1 MRRKHVIAC
10 LLALIAAC
18 TGLTAA
24 AAESVLISYIEKP
37 PYYYTDAQG
46 APKGFLIERIRQ
58 VMAETRV
65 EIRLESRPPNRAL
78 QELKAGSEPQCSLGW
93 FRTTER
99 ESFALFTLPLYFD
112 RPLIAVAVPRRAAEL
127 RRKGGLTALLALP
140 GVRVGA
146 VAGYSYGDAVDRQ
159 LAAVGE
165 QVDRAP
171 SPASNLAKLVAGRF
185 DFALINSEEL
195 DHLIAQSPHL
205 AGSIVRLELPD
216 VPPGKARH
224 LMCSRNV
231 DAGLVERMDQAITR
245 LRFDRGR

>member
-1 MRRKHVIAC
+1 
-10 LLALIAAC
+10 
-18 TGLTAA
+18 
-24 AAESVLISYIEKP
+24 
-37 PYYYTDAQG
+37 
-46 APKGFLIERIRQ
+46 
-58 VMAETRV
+58 
-65 EIRLESRPPNRAL
+65 
-78 QELKAGSEPQCSLGW
+78 
-93 FRTTER
+93 
-99 ESFALFTLPLYFD
+99 
-112 RPLIAVAVPRRAAEL
+112 
-127 RRKGGLTALLALP
+127 
-140 GVRVGA
+140 VGA

-195 DHLIAQSPHL
+195 DHLIAQSPDL

-231 DAGLVERMDQAITR
+231 DAGLIERMDQAITR

>member
-1 MRRKHVIAC
+1 MRRKHFIAC
-10 LLALIAAC
+10 LFALIAAL
-18 TGLTAA
+18 TGRTAVA
-24 AAESVLISYIEKP
+24 TEPLLISYIEKP
-37 PYYYTDAQG
+37 PYYYTDTQG

-58 VMAETRV
+58 VMAEIRV
-65 EIRLESRPPNRAL
+65 DIRLEPRPPNRAL
-78 QELKAGSEPQCSLGW
+78 QELKVGSEPQCSLGW

-99 ESFALFTLPLYFD
+99 ESFAHFTLPLYFD
-112 RPLIAVAVPRRAAEL
+112 RPLIAVAVPQRASEL
-127 RRKGGLTALLALP
+127 RKNGGLAALLALP

-171 SPASNLAKLVAGRF
+171 SPASNPAKLIAGRF

-195 DHLIAQSPHL
+195 DHLMAQSPDL
-205 AGSIVRLELPD
+205 GARIVRLELPD

-231 DAGLVERMDQAITR
+231 DAGLIERLDQAITR